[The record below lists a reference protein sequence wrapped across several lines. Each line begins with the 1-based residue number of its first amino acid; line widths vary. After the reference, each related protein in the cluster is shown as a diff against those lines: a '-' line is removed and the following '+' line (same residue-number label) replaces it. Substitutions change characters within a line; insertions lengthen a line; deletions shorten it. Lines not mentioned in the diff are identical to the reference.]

1 MMKGRRTHI
10 DEREEDDS
18 LPEMTLAVQVHLE
31 LGRVAFAD
39 DGVLP
44 TIACTGVDVRV
55 WLP

>member
-1 MMKGRRTHI
+1 MKGRRTHI